1 LGRACSAIAQAIG
14 SDDLHPR
21 EFGVASDAET
31 RRREKL
37 VGVLSDWHMLC
48 FLDTCGILDADDM
61 KALCRVATTHD
72 AGEALDALLS
82 RTGWQTLSAIAR
94 EHAPQGPSA
103 GAVEQ
108 KSKTVGDMM
117 GMSGSG
123 GTSARAAN
131 PVTPRAAKPA
141 APAAAPAAPARAP
154 AAAVMGSGRAD
165 DPLIYNGDDDD
176 DIELNS
182 DDDDDDELEYADDDM
197 FEDAASSAGA
207 HEVAPARARSP
218 PPPEQDDDMGTA
230 AAGGKACPHCT
241 FINERSSGDCDVC
254 GLPLSG

>member
-1 LGRACSAIAQAIG
+1 
-14 SDDLHPR
+14 
-21 EFGVASDAET
+21 
-31 RRREKL
+31 
-37 VGVLSDWHMLC
+37 
-48 FLDTCGILDADDM
+48 
-61 KALCRVATTHD
+61 
-72 AGEALDALLS
+72 
-82 RTGWQTLSAIAR
+82 
-94 EHAPQGPSA
+94 
-103 GAVEQ
+103 
-108 KSKTVGDMM
+108 
-117 GMSGSG
+117 
-123 GTSARAAN
+123 
-131 PVTPRAAKPA
+131 
-141 APAAAPAAPARAP
+141 
-154 AAAVMGSGRAD
+154 MGSGRAD